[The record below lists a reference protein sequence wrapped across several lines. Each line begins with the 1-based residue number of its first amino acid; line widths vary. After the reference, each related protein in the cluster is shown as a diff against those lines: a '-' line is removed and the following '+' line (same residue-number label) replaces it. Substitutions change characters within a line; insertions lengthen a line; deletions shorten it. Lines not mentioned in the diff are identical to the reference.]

1 MSLSKMSAATFI
13 IPFPITVSAE
23 PSTGAALLETDDQVS
38 KSVRFPPCT
47 AERTVE
53 FETVVTAGAQ
63 ADQDVVIEVATATD
77 SRITLE
83 GQSSVYRYTV
93 TVEDNGN

>member
-1 MSLSKMSAATFI
+1 MSLSKMRRGDCI
-13 IPFPITVSAE
+13 IPFPFDVSAE

-53 FETVVTAGAQ
+53 FETVVTAGTQ
-63 ADQDVVIEVATATD
+63 ADQDR
-77 SRITLE
+77 S
-83 GQSSVYRYTV
+83 Y
-93 TVEDNGN
+93 